1 MDRERRRESTTE
13 EENRRSSARDRT
25 LSCQPP
31 LWTVINFSIRESHEL
46 SGLKGTHN
54 SEKMESLFSVA
65 SFVCET
71 LLFFCPHFSALRLPR
86 RAPLL
91 SSPVATTARFRPTSS
106 HFSSHALLAMC
117 LPPFGGPAA
126 HPCSASG

>member
-91 SSPVATTARFRPTSS
+91 SSPVATTARVPTDQLAFLISRLARDVPSAVRRTGRPS
-106 HFSSHALLAMC
+106 
-117 LPPFGGPAA
+117 
-126 HPCSASG
+126 